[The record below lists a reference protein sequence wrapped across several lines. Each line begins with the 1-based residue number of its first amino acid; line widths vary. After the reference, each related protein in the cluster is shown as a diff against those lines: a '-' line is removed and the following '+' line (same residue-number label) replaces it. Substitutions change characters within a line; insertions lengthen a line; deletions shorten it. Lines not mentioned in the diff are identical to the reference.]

1 MFVVGN
7 LCVSNDITALNE
19 ELRPLRASE
28 GRSVENRQREST
40 LCVCVCVWGGGGL
53 QLCVCVCG
61 GGHYGC
67 VSEWENQF
75 FRGGGGVKYILGGVR
90 FP

>member
-7 LCVSNDITALNE
+7 FCVSDDITALNE
-19 ELRPLRASE
+19 ELRRLRTSE

-40 LCVCVCVWGGGGL
+40 LCVCVGGDYSCVG
-53 QLCVCVCG
+53 VCVQAG
-61 GGHYGC
+61 GTTIVFLNGKINF
-67 VSEWENQF
+67 S
-75 FRGGGGVKYILGGVR
+75 GGGVKYILGGVR

>member
-40 LCVCVCVWGGGGL
+40 LCVCVCVCVWGGDYN
-53 QLCVCVCG
+53 CVCVCVG
-61 GGHYGC
+61 GGTIIVC
-67 VSEWENQF
+67 VW
-75 FRGGGGVKYILGGVR
+75 GGALR
-90 FP
+90 LCF